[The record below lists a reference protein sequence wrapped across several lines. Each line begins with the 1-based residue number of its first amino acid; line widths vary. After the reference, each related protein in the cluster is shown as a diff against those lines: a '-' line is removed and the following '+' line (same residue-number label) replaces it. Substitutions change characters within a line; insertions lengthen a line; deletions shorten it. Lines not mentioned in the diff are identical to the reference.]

1 MLYYWT
7 PDGDIEV
14 SDDVEKWFSELR
26 KQFDEYVAEWQQIP
40 KLMRY
45 IVDDLLFADRNYVN
59 IRAFSEFLEE
69 TMDNISDVRYHILW
83 RIFHDMIHDPDM
95 LKEGSVIFDKES
107 LANGKKKLRYSWTMT
122 DTDLKRNKAR
132 MTIRRYLSLIANKE
146 LRRKVFGF

>member
-1 MLYYWT
+1 
-7 PDGDIEV
+7 
-14 SDDVEKWFSELR
+14 
-26 KQFDEYVAEWQQIP
+26 
-40 KLMRY
+40 MRY

-59 IRAFSEFLEE
+59 IRAFSGFLEE

-107 LANGKKKLRYSWTMT
+107 LANGKKKLRYSWKMT
-122 DTDLKRNKAR
+122 DTNLKRNKAR

>member
-1 MLYYWT
+1 M
-7 PDGDIEV
+7 G
-14 SDDVEKWFSELR
+14 KR
-26 KQFDEYVAEWQQIP
+26 N
-40 KLMRY
+40 

-59 IRAFSEFLEE
+59 IRAFSGFLEE

-107 LANGKKKLRYSWTMT
+107 LANGKKKLRYSWKMT
-122 DTDLKRNKAR
+122 DTNLKRNKAR
-132 MTIRRYLSLIANKE
+132 MTVKRYLSLISNKE